1 MKKFFKILAI
11 VAVVIVVILGIVSYA
26 TSGMKT
32 TADDFFGAVKQQDM
46 TKARSYL
53 SEEFKASTNEAA
65 LKEFLSRSALLNFK
79 EASWS
84 ERSVNG
90 DRGELNGSITT
101 ETGGHIPIKLIFV
114 KEKET
119 WKIYGLQKPTAGLQS
134 SEPVQQTASTPVA
147 PSTPSIPNN
156 EEQIALARQSMH
168 DFAISLKN
176 KDMEYFRTTI
186 SKIWQSQYSTA
197 QLNEAFGK
205 VLQANLDLTVVDP
218 ITPILDGD
226 AKMNENGVL
235 TIKGHYPTKPSKL
248 SFECNY
254 VYEGIA
260 WKLSGFYFHI
270 K

>member
-1 MKKFFKILAI
+1 MKKFLKILAI
-11 VAVVIVVILGIVSYA
+11 VAVVIAVILGIVSFA
-26 TSGMKT
+26 TSGMRT

-65 LKEFLSRSALLNFK
+65 LKEFLSKSALLNFK

-101 ETGGHIPIKLIFV
+101 ETGGHIPIKLIFF

-134 SEPVQQTASTPVA
+134 SEPVLQTDTTPAS
-147 PSTPSIPNN
+147 PSTPSIPNS
-156 EEQIALARQSMH
+156 EEQITLSRQSMH
-168 DFAISLKN
+168 DFAVSVKN
-176 KDMEYFRTTI
+176 KDMEHFRSTI

-205 VLQANLDLTVVDP
+205 VLKADIDLTVVDP
-218 ITPILDGD
+218 IKPILDGD
-226 AKMNENGVL
+226 AKVNEKGVL
-235 TIKGHYPTKPSKL
+235 TIKGHYPTKPSTL

>member
-53 SEEFKASTNEAA
+53 SEEFKASTNEVA

-218 ITPILDGD
+218 IKPVLDGD

>member
-53 SEEFKASTNEAA
+53 SEEFKASTNEVA

-134 SEPVQQTASTPVA
+134 SEPVQQTASTPS
-147 PSTPSIPNN
+147 PSSTPSIPNN

-218 ITPILDGD
+218 IKPVLDGD